1 MIEEGTR
8 LRVLVV
14 DDDTD
19 TVDSTALLFEMR
31 GYDVRA
37 VSDGAR
43 AIAVAQAFCPHL
55 TLLDIGMPN
64 TDGYEVARR
73 LQQIGCVEQ
82 GLLVAVTGFTQPA
95 DRVRCAEAGFD
106 LHLAKP
112 VDFDLLEHVFLL
124 RQRSRQL
131 AMTQGKAMVQVIRET
146 INMGNTLLNVAA
158 TSKDERARQRS
169 LAKVHKHCQR
179 LSELID
185 GAVPEREHL
194 ASALEKLAARLR
206 QCAECQETKQ
216 HLRRTC

>member
-1 MIEEGTR
+1 MRQEATP

-14 DDDTD
+14 DDDAD
-19 TVDSTALLFEMR
+19 TVESTALLFKMR

-37 VSDGAR
+37 VSDGGR
-43 AIAVAQAFCPHL
+43 AIAEAQAFCPHL
-55 TLLDIGMPN
+55 AVLDIGMREM
-64 TDGYEVARR
+64 DGYEVARR
-73 LQQIGCVEQ
+73 LQELHCLEQ
-82 GLLVAVTGFTQPA
+82 GLLVAVTGYARVA
-95 DRVRCAEAGFD
+95 DRIRCAEVGFD

-112 VDFDLLEHVFLL
+112 VDFELLEHVFLL
-124 RQRSRQL
+124 RDRSRQL
-131 AMTQGKAMVQVIRET
+131 AIVQARAMAQLIRET

-194 ASALEKLAARLR
+194 ASALEKLHIRWMALMTHIHRDT
-206 QCAECQETKQ
+206 Q
-216 HLRRTC
+216 